1 MFALECGPTCEC
13 PKVLQVKDVLVLQAS
28 LAKEH
33 PNDLRGEVFN
43 QYFDL

>member
-1 MFALECGPTCEC
+1 MFALECSPTGEC
-13 PKVLQVKDVLVLQAS
+13 PKVVQVKDALVLQAS

-33 PNDLRGEVFN
+33 PNDLRGELLN